1 VRPLAIGRSAGEVF
15 EQALHPLADG
25 PGDFR
30 NLLNMTKERSDFEL
44 QWHGNTVVIIPAETV
59 ESMRWDLIESAAE
72 VVMEPLRTMKVPMV
86 VFDLSEVSY
95 FGSVFIALLLR
106 CHKLVK
112 TAGGEMVICGATKM
126 ALELLKVTNL
136 DTLWAMYDTREEAL
150 SALST

>member
-1 VRPLAIGRSAGEVF
+1 
-15 EQALHPLADG
+15 
-25 PGDFR
+25 
-30 NLLNMTKERSDFEL
+30 MTKERSDFEL